1 VSRRGQPRPR
11 RGREAPVPAAPPR
24 GLGARE
30 IALAAAVSLG
40 LTWLLYSEVLRAPFV
55 YDDVVIESCRECR
68 AASPRGVAAV
78 LFARGLPRPVTMMS
92 FALNHYLGG
101 PDPRG
106 YHAVNL
112 VLHAAVAVVLFAFAF
127 RLLVLLPAAQSWR
140 EQALPIAAAGTLV
153 WLVHPVNSQVVA
165 YVWQRS
171 TSLSALFFLGSLLA
185 YLEGRWGQQ
194 RRRAVLFAASGAL
207 GLLALGAK
215 QNAGV
220 LPLFVLLLEAGFRP
234 AAVKLDRRQAAVG
247 GLAVITFLGIA
258 AYYLGP
264 RFLTLMAGDFQRRG
278 FTPVERLL
286 TELRVVVHY
295 LSLLALP
302 LPARLNLDYDFPLS
316 RSLVAPPATLA
327 ALAVVAGLLAVGV
340 WQRHRR
346 RLLSLAIFWFFGGL
360 VIESTVIPLDIIYE
374 HRLYVPSML
383 PLVFLAGLAFAR
395 LRRPGVRAAVLGCVL
410 LLLATGTAARAHVWA
425 DPVRLFADT
434 AAKSPG
440 KARPHA
446 NLGLAHLDRREYA
459 GARRAFQRALELD
472 PDLTGAANNLA
483 LIHLDQLQQP
493 AEARRL
499 LEEAARRKPRD
510 AGTRVNL
517 AVVLW
522 QLGDRRGSVRELEA
536 ARGLDAEDARIPHN
550 LAAAYLELG
559 ETARAAAVVD
569 EALASW
575 PHDASLHRL
584 KERIALGSR

>member
-1 VSRRGQPRPR
+1 MA
-11 RGREAPVPAAPPR
+11 APAPSAPAAR
-24 GLGARE
+24 QRLGARE
-30 IALAAAVSLG
+30 VALAAAVALG
-40 LTWLLYSEVLRAPFV
+40 LTWILYSGVLRAPFV

-68 AASPRGVAAV
+68 PQSLSGVLDV
-78 LFARGLPRPVTMMS
+78 LLARGLPRPVTMMS
-92 FALNHYLGG
+92 FALNHYVGG
-101 PDPRG
+101 ADARG

-112 VLHAAVAVVLFAFAF
+112 VLHAAVAVVLFAFAY
-127 RLLVLLPAAQSWR
+127 RLFVLWPEEGAWR
-140 EQALPIAAAGTLV
+140 KLTLPIAAVGALA
-153 WLVHPVNSQVVA
+153 WLVHPVHSQVVA

-185 YLEGRWGQQ
+185 YLEARSGPARW
-194 RRRAVLFAASGAL
+194 RVLLFGVSAGL

-220 LPLFVLLLEAGFRP
+220 LPLFVLLLEASLRP
-234 AAVKLDRRQAAVG
+234 AGLKVGRRQAALG
-247 GLAVITFLGIA
+247 GLALIVFLGIA

-264 RFLTLMAGDFQRRG
+264 RFLTLMAADFQRRG
-278 FTPVERLL
+278 FTPAERLL

-316 RSLVAPPATLA
+316 RSLLTPPTTLA
-327 ALAVVAGLLAVGV
+327 CLAVVAALLGV
-340 WQRHRR
+340 AAWQFNRR
-346 RLLSLAIFWFFGGL
+346 RLVSAAILWFFGGL

-383 PLVFLAGLAFAR
+383 PLVLLAEAALTR
-395 LRRPGVRAAVLGCVL
+395 LSRPGVRAAVVGAVL
-410 LLLATGTAARAHVWA
+410 LLLAIGTAVRAHVWA

-446 NLGLAHLDRREYA
+446 NLGLALLDRRDYA
-459 GARRAFQRALELD
+459 GARSAFERALELD

-499 LEEAARRKPRD
+499 LEEAARRRPRD

-522 QLGDRRGSVRELEA
+522 QLGDRSGSVRELEA
-536 ARGLDAEDARIPHN
+536 ARALDREDARIPHN

-559 ETARAAAVVD
+559 ETARAAALVD

-575 PHDASLHRL
+575 PQDASLHQL
-584 KERIALGSR
+584 KERIARRSR